1 MFSQKVLAVLGK
13 ADYVVIFILLGLS
26 VLNVAIILE
35 RWFFYYSVGQRPARF
50 RQLWEEFLLNP
61 TLPKWQE
68 LSALYSFW
76 EIQLL
81 RDLLAKP
88 MGPVREAYFQLWW
101 ETFKGRLEKNLGLL
115 ATLASNAPYLGL
127 LGTVFGI
134 MKAFLDLSRAQDSAI
149 GQVMA
154 SISGALLATAVGL
167 LVAIPAVLAYN
178 HFMKNLKELGR
189 KAQQAKDLSWVL
201 SQLTGES

>member
-101 ETFKGRLEKNLGLL
+101 ETFKRSFGKKLGIIG
-115 ATLASNAPYLGL
+115 YLSFQCAL
-127 LGTVFGI
+127 LGVVGNGFWDHEGVFGP
-134 MKAFLDLSRAQDSAI
+134 FSSARF
-149 GQVMA
+149 GHWA
-154 SISGALLATAVGL
+154 SDGFNFGSVVGHRRGFACGHSCGFSL
-167 LVAIPAVLAYN
+167 
-178 HFMKNLKELGR
+178 
-189 KAQQAKDLSWVL
+189 
-201 SQLTGES
+201 